1 MLTEN
6 EKTLLR
12 VCRFM
17 MMEVMEYKYEGWY
30 YFDVGTPTLPEEYLE
45 VVNTSK
51 YFEKVE
57 VYSPLLQGFVE
68 AIRVENL
75 RVNED
80 FELSGLTPNQF
91 GVPLWYY
98 KREICYHKRELQ

>member
-12 VCRFM
+12 VCRY
-17 MMEVMEYKYEGWY
+17 VMSTISNKDIKYEYQGWY
-30 YFDVGTPTLPEEYLE
+30 YYREGVPTLPEEYLE

-51 YFEKVE
+51 YFEKVK
-57 VYSPLLQGFVE
+57 VYSPLLQGFVDG
-68 AIRVENL
+68 IKLENL

-80 FELSGLTPNQF
+80 FELSGLTPNEF
-91 GVPLWYY
+91 GIPLWYY
-98 KREICYHKRELQ
+98 KRELQ